1 MAVFTSKTYFDCIEN
16 AVEKA
21 NSFGVS
27 LDKRVILF
35 CEDKFALSLEKA
47 LVAKAGGAFGAEV
60 LSFGRYISRI
70 FPNRKTL
77 SKEGSAMAVKKIL
90 SEKKAELKVLGAM
103 SSSPSLAVKTAELI
117 AQLKSA
123 KVTPSDLFNCL
134 DGCPLSVASKIFDIA
149 LVYKGYEDFL

>member
-90 SEKKAELKVLGAM
+90 SEKKAELKVL
-103 SSSPSLAVKTAELI
+103 
-117 AQLKSA
+117 
-123 KVTPSDLFNCL
+123 
-134 DGCPLSVASKIFDIA
+134 
-149 LVYKGYEDFL
+149 